1 MKLADTGLRRQP
13 FRTHGT
19 PLVMVPYASHEA
31 AVRFLNTT
39 RHENHGLN
47 LFHGPPL
54 SGKTSIIREFT
65 ASLPVDFA
73 FALVDSAGIEA
84 DTMLRYILSQFG
96 YERGFNSTSERFGM
110 IKVFAM
116 QQAANDCAPL
126 LIIENAHAMSPI
138 ALEMLCEL
146 ADLTVNGKSA
156 LRIILVSDRP
166 MMPIIRAP
174 AMQTISNRVT
184 GKFLL
189 QPLTRKETTQYIHAK
204 LMSGGCDKPQ
214 VVVPPPVCDRLH
226 TVSGGWP
233 GMIDQLTLMA
243 LSKAD
248 RCPLRIEHIPRQPPP
263 VRAPPLLTKPAT
275 LAAKRKS
282 ARTQN
287 SAPQLILTHRGNTLE
302 RIVLDKPRFI
312 IGRNE
317 PSDLIV
323 IDDWI
328 SRYHAALFRTGGTT
342 IIVDLKSKNGTFVNG
357 ERVLRQVL
365 INNDI
370 VSIGDHRIKFMDPA
384 ATRRTKLR
392 GAQWDETTISRS
404 VEKFRAVIAGQLR
417 TKKAG

>member
-19 PLVMVPYASHEA
+19 PLVLVPYASHKS

-39 RHENHGLN
+39 RNDDHGLS
-47 LFHGPPL
+47 LFHGPRL
-54 SGKTSIIREFT
+54 SGKTSIIRGFT

-73 FALVDSAGIEA
+73 FAVVNGADIQA

-96 YERGFNSTSERFGM
+96 YDRGFGLTSERFSM
-110 IKVFAM
+110 IKVFAI

-126 LIIENAHAMSPI
+126 LIIENAHAMNPL

-166 MMPIIRAP
+166 MMPMVRAP
-174 AMQTISNRVT
+174 AMQSISNRVT

-189 QPLTRKETTQYIHAK
+189 QPLTRKEAANYVYTK
-204 LMSGGCDKPQ
+204 LKSGGCDNPQ
-214 VVVPPPVCDRLH
+214 AVVPPAVCNQLH

-233 GMIDQLTLMA
+233 GMIDRLTLMA

-248 RCPLRIEHIPRQPPP
+248 RCPLRIEHIPQQQPPAN
-263 VRAPPLLTKPAT
+263 APPGIIMSASW
-275 LAAKRKS
+275 ASKRKA
-282 ARTQN
+282 ARTSN
-287 SAPQLILTHRGNTLE
+287 SVPHLILTYRRKTLE
-302 RIVLDKPRFI
+302 RIVLDRTRLI

-317 PSDLIV
+317 LCELQIV
-323 IDDWI
+323 GDWI
-328 SRYHAALFRTGGTT
+328 SRYHAALFRSGGTT

-357 ERVLRQVL
+357 KRVIQQVL

-370 VSIGDHRIKFMDPA
+370 VSMGDHRIKFLDPA
-384 ATRRTKLR
+384 ATRRTPLQ
-392 GAQWDETTISRS
+392 GTQWDETTITKS
-404 VEKFRAVIAGQLR
+404 VENLRDVINSQLKTSRAR
-417 TKKAG
+417 